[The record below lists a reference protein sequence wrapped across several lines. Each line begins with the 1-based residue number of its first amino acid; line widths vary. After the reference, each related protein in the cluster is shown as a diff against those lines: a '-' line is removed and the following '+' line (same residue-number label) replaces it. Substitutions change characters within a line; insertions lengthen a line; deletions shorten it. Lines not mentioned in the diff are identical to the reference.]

1 MKTKL
6 NPKVDQLLDELIQ
19 DTSSPEDILGEQGL
33 LKQLTKRLVEKS
45 LQAELTHHL
54 QQQSPQ
60 NDSSGDSEK
69 RRNSRNGFSPKT
81 VQSEL
86 GVLDITVPRD
96 RLSEFEPILVPKHQ
110 RRLSGLDEK
119 IIALYA
125 RGLSTRDIQAQL
137 QDLYRVEIP
146 ATLVSQITDAV
157 SEEVRQWQ
165 SRALDKLYPIVYLDA
180 LYVKVRHQGRV
191 SNRAVYLVLGINL
204 EGNKELLGMWMG
216 HQENEGA
223 KFWLRVSTDLKN
235 RGLQDIFI
243 ACVDGLSGFP
253 EAITSIYPHTQ
264 VQLCIVHLLRN
275 CFKYVPWKER
285 KQVAADLKPIYQAA
299 TVEQAEDA
307 LEAFAQKWDE
317 AYPTISQIWLR
328 HWENIIPFF
337 DYPPEIRKVIYTTN
351 AIESLNRSLRKVLKT
366 KGAFPDE
373 ASVFKLLYLALQ
385 NIEKKWTR
393 PINDWKAALS
403 RFDIEFP
410 ERFPQ

>member
-60 NDSSGDSEK
+60 DDSSGDSGR

-137 QDLYRVEIP
+137 EELYGVEIP

-223 KFWLRVSTDLKN
+223 KFWLRVLTDLKN

-253 EAITSIYPHTQ
+253 EAIASLYPHTQ

-317 AYPTISQIWLR
+317 SYPMISQIWLR

-403 RFDIEFP
+403 RFAIEFP